1 VAKTPDALSH
11 HIDANRQRI
20 AHLKR
25 LGSADQQLLTVALQD
40 LNDSLEEAL
49 TIQEYLRQEMEQSS
63 FEQQKIHDE
72 RQQYHDL
79 FDTAPY
85 AYLTTSRAGLILEAN
100 ATSALLLN
108 TDKSFLVGL
117 PLRVFIALEERK
129 DFDSFVTRAEI
140 GEQRMTFHFQPRD
153 KATFE
158 AAVTVRSLC
167 HGEVFKLGW
176 AIQEASTSMR
186 KMEEAAL
193 AIEKERCF
201 ETWLLGHRLS
211 EVQAYTN
218 ADAEQVLNWVREWE
232 RGVQQRWDPI
242 IFGLSKKLP

>member
-1 VAKTPDALSH
+1 MAKTPDALSH

-25 LGSADQQLLTVALQD
+25 LGSADQQFLSVALQD

-49 TIQEYLRQEMEQSS
+49 TIQEYLRQESEQSS

-72 RQQYHDL
+72 RQHYHDL
-79 FDTAPY
+79 FDSAPY
-85 AYLTTSRAGLILEAN
+85 AYLSTSRAGLILEAN

-117 PLRVFIALEERK
+117 PLRVFVALEERK
-129 DFDSFVTRAEI
+129 DFDSFVTRPET
-140 GEQRMTFHFQPRD
+140 GEQRMAFHFQPRD

-158 AAVTVRSLC
+158 AGVTVRTFY
-167 HGEVFKLGW
+167 HGEVSKLGW
-176 AIQEASTSMR
+176 TIQETSTSMR
-186 KMEEAAL
+186 KMQEAAL

-218 ADAEQVLNWVREWE
+218 AEPEQVVNWVREWE